1 MGKPAYDVYIDDKSF
16 NVDTFWPVPKE
27 NESKSKKLPVEIVEK
42 GWGKEIIFVN
52 NDEYCGKLLC
62 FEKDKKFS
70 MHYHLIKEESWYVS
84 EGEFEY
90 SWIDTEKA
98 SIHSTLIGKGDVIDL
113 EVGQPHQLK
122 ALTEGATI
130 FEVSTKHYEEDS
142 YRVLPGSSQL

>member
-1 MGKPAYDVYIDDKSF
+1 MGHKYQ
-16 NVDTFWPVPKE
+16 PVPRKGDIY
-27 NESKSKKLPVEIVEK
+27 KKA
-42 GWGKEIIFVN
+42 WGHELWIAN
-52 NDEYCGKLLC
+52 HEAYCGKLLV

-98 SIHSTLIGKGDVIDL
+98 SIHSTLIRKGDVVDL

-130 FEVSTKHYEEDS
+130 FEVSTKRYEEDS